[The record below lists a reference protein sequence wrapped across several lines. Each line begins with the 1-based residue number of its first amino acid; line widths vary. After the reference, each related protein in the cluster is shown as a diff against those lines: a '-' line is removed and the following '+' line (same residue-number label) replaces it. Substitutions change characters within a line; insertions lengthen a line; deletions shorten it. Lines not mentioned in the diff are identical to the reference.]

1 MSQFLQ
7 KTMPS
12 PSFQTVNIPAPG
24 MPNAAGDPLGSAN
37 LYWGQFYLNSPI
49 AGVYKNPITNRGEL
63 YIVAAPGVPNGVW
76 LNVQTGLTLR
86 GMSNDVT
93 HGVNIE
99 PDGVPAGPTSL
110 LVRRVNATVV
120 DTHGGQTING
130 SLAVSA
136 IGINKV
142 PQGSGPPIP
151 DAVTH
156 NDAITSLNL
165 LLAFLRLRGDIL
177 P

>member
-24 MPNAAGDPLGSAN
+24 LPNAAGDPLGSAT
-37 LYWGQFYLNSPI
+37 LYWGSQYINGPVLCT
-49 AGVYKNPITNRGEL
+49 YKNNITNRGEL
-63 YIVAAPGVPNGVW
+63 YFVAAPTVPNGVW
-76 LNVQTGLTLR
+76 LNVQAGLTLR

-99 PDGVPAGPTSL
+99 PDGLPFAPTTL
-110 LVRRVNATVV
+110 YVRRVNATIV
-120 DTHGGQTING
+120 DTNGGQTING

-151 DAVTH
+151 DATSP
-156 NDAITSLNL
+156 NDAVNHLNQ